1 MRAFVWVILAL
12 SACVYAQDNPL
23 KPSGFRPPPPKQYDL
38 GAPDP
43 SLEDT
48 ARIYWKRFG
57 SMRMVGSKVTAR
69 DGVEFQYRGY
79 TVRADEAEGDTDTEQ
94 FTLRGGVT
102 LRGAD
107 QVVTGAEVWV
117 DFREK
122 TYRFLNGSA
131 DFRPTFFEGRLLS
144 NLYGTAERSEG
155 GEQHVVLDGGSI
167 TTCSLDHPHFHLG
180 ARAIEVAPG
189 DRAILRDVRI
199 SALDRTLL
207 TLRHFVLPLDRP
219 DYNGY
224 LPDVGRSQYEG
235 VYVKSRFEADLLG
248 KQRATVRAEAME
260 KRGLGLGLGQVWK
273 YALGEGGYNLYNLY
287 DQQRGQ
293 NTLTGDFTHNER
305 FGKLGFS
312 SRLGLSRNIY
322 SNLPETRRLD
332 GSIGLRYGSSS
343 LDYRESRNDSGDY
356 GSSNRTIGLSDNRR
370 LGGGFSTTS
379 RITYTNFETQRAG
392 VTLSQRE
399 QADVNLGLRYAA
411 RTFDADLTY
420 QRLVPIGGTTTYRTS
435 FERTPVLTFRTDS
448 NRLLGW
454 RGEPRVAFEASVGE
468 YVDGFRN
475 VRVVREAFG
484 ARASQSTK
492 RGRGLSFGY
501 GSEFAQSFHS
511 DGTAQYVLNQTVET
525 RYGLSSGDRAEGII
539 LRYRYTRPYG
549 YSPLSFDRRG
559 ETNIATA
566 LLEIPFAGGLTF
578 RAGGGYDLLQ
588 EKRGQV
594 AWNTVGAALR
604 YRPSD
609 DFLALVSSS
618 YDPRDQLW
626 TTTRLAFAWRMGE
639 TTLQAEGRYDGRL
652 ERWGNANFRLEALR
666 LGRVKTSLLL
676 LYNGYLK
683 QFDTQQFQLT
693 YDLHCVEAVIGYRNT
708 LTGYRRGQDFQFA
721 IRLKALPYRSDFGLG
736 VSGEPLDT
744 STGVDF

>member
-1 MRAFVWVILAL
+1 M
-12 SACVYAQDNPL
+12 YAQDNPL
-23 KPSGFRPPPPKQYDL
+23 QPSGFRPPPPKQYDL

-48 ARIYWKRFG
+48 ERIYWKRFG
-57 SMRMVGSKVTAR
+57 SIKVVGSKVTAS

-79 TVRADEAEGDTDTEQ
+79 TVRANEAAGDTETEQ
-94 FTLRGGVT
+94 FTLRGEVT
-102 LRGAD
+102 LRGVD
-107 QVVTGAEVWV
+107 QVVTGHEVWV
-117 DFREK
+117 DFRER
-122 TYRFLNGSA
+122 TYRFLDGSA
-131 DFRPTFFEGRLLS
+131 DFRPSFFDGRLLS
-144 NLYGTAERSEG
+144 NLYGAAERSEG
-155 GEQHVVLDGGSI
+155 GEKHVVLDGGSI

-180 ARAIEVAPG
+180 ARAIEVTPG

-207 TLRHFVLPLDRP
+207 TLPHFVLPLDRP
-219 DYNGY
+219 NYNGY
-224 LPDVGRSQYEG
+224 LPDVGRSQFEG
-235 VYVKSRFEADLLG
+235 VYVKSRFDANLLG

-273 YALGEGGYNLYNLY
+273 YAAGEGGYNVYNLY

-305 FGKLGFS
+305 IGKLGFS
-312 SRLGLSRNIY
+312 SRLGISRNIY
-322 SNLPETRRLD
+322 ANFPETRRLD

-343 LDYRESRNDSGDY
+343 LDYRDSRNDSGDY
-356 GSSNRTIGLSDNRR
+356 SSGNRTIALADNRR
-370 LGGGFSTTS
+370 LGGGFSATS
-379 RITYTNFETQRAG
+379 RIAYTNFETQRAG

-435 FERTPVLTFRTDS
+435 FERTPVLTLRSDTS
-448 NRLLGW
+448 RLLGW
-454 RGEPRVAFEASVGE
+454 RSEPRVALEASVGE

-475 VRVVREAFG
+475 VRVVREGFG

-492 RGRGLSFGY
+492 TGKGLSFGY
-501 GSEFAQSFHS
+501 SSEFAQSFHS
-511 DGTAQYVLNQTVET
+511 DGTAQYVLNQTIES
-525 RYGLSSGDRAEGII
+525 RYGLSSGERAQGII

-594 AWNTVGAALR
+594 AWNTIGAALR

-609 DFLALVSSS
+609 DFFALVTSS
-618 YDPRDQLW
+618 YDPREQLW
-626 TTTRLAFAWRMGE
+626 STTRLACAWRLGE
-639 TTLQAEGRYDGRL
+639 TTLQAEARYDGRL
-652 ERWGNANFRLEALR
+652 ERWGNANFRLEGLR
-666 LGRVKTSLLL
+666 LGRLKTSLLL

-693 YDLHCVEAVIGYRNT
+693 YDLHCAEAVIGYRNT